1 MIFEKGVLNS
11 SQGLTDSIFYY
22 ISKTTILVNSDLL
35 VKDEDERTLLV
46 WMDDQYAGF
55 G

>member
-1 MIFEKGVLNS
+1 MILEKGVLNT
-11 SQGLTDSIFYY
+11 SQGLAGGIFYY
-22 ISKTTILVNSDLL
+22 ISKTTLLVNGDIL